1 MFLLTLL
8 ALLAL
13 ALLAYTAHQHYTSPL
28 ARIPGPALAKLT
40 NIYRAVLAARGTQHR
55 EYMKLHRKYG
65 KVVRVAPGV
74 VSIADPD
81 AYREI
86 YKAGNKYPK
95 AEFYGAIQG
104 DRSFD
109 LFGQQD
115 ERVHS
120 EQRKLV
126 ARAYSM
132 DSMVKLEPAVEQTLL
147 KVLKKLDAL
156 CGREIDLGAWLQLYA
171 FDVIGAI
178 SFSRDFGYVD
188 AGTDAGT
195 FRRVRAAL
203 SSAAWVAYVPW
214 FLDIHQRLRPVIGNW
229 LAINDRN
236 EYFHQVASKEVEARK
251 GREGD
256 ERDVAT
262 QLLTVQREKPQL
274 TTKDISFMMT
284 SNVVAGSDTTSTS
297 LRAIFFLLLSHPDK
311 LARLMVELE
320 EKQASGELSEV
331 VTAAQAE
338 ACPYLQAVMWEA
350 VRMYPV
356 FAALAD
362 RKVPTRGLTVDGH
375 YLPADTTVGCHSWV
389 ISRLPEVWG
398 PDADEFRPERWLDKE
413 NYGFLQ
419 RYMFSFGGGSRTCIG
434 KNIAWLE
441 MEKLIPTLLM
451 RYDFHMAPGTKLL
464 EESG

>member
-1 MFLLTLL
+1 MILLTVLPLL
-8 ALLAL
+8 AF
-13 ALLAYTAHQHYTSPL
+13 LAYTIHQHLSAPL
-28 ARIPGPALAKLT
+28 AKVPGPFLAKLT
-40 NIYRAVLAARGTQHR
+40 NIYRAILAARGKQHR
-55 EYMKLHRKYG
+55 EYIDLHRKYG

-115 ERVHS
+115 ERIHA

-147 KVLKKLDAL
+147 KLLDKLDGL
-156 CGREIDLGAWLQLYA
+156 CGQEIDLGAWLQLYA

-178 SFSRDFGYVD
+178 SFSRDFGYID

-195 FRRVRAAL
+195 FARIKAAL
-203 SSAAWVAYVPW
+203 NSAAWVAYVPW
-214 FLDIHQRLRPVIGNW
+214 LLDIHQRLRPVIGNW
-229 LAINDRN
+229 LAMNDRN
-236 EYFHQVASKEVEARK
+236 GYFHEVASKEVEARK

-262 QLLTVQREKPQL
+262 QLLTAQREKPQL
-274 TTKDISFMMT
+274 TTKDIGFMMT
-284 SNVVAGSDTTSTS
+284 SNVIAGSDTTSNS
-297 LRAIFFLLLSHPDK
+297 LRAMFYLLLSHPEK
-311 LARLMVELE
+311 LARLMEELE
-320 EKQASGELSEV
+320 EKKASGGLNEV

-338 ACPYLQAVMWEA
+338 ACPYLQAVMWES
-350 VRMYPV
+350 VRLYPV
-356 FAALAD
+356 FSALAD
-362 RKVPTRGLTVDGH
+362 RKVPARGLTVDGH
-375 YLPADTTVGCHSWV
+375 YLPADTTVGCHGWV

-413 NYGFLQ
+413 RYGYQQ

-441 MEKLIPTLLM
+441 MEKLVPTLLM
-451 RYDFHMAPGTKLL
+451 RYDFRMAPGTKLA